1 MLRVRPIH
9 FTSRLDEWERLLTGL
24 GMVKTVDEPTWREFD
39 AGSGRLALHVAEQG
53 SAEDGTTSLGVEVG
67 DLKEFARRTK
77 EAGAAD
83 CTTSGGTT
91 AELIEADHGPSC
103 RITAADGFSFL
114 ADPATRAGDGS
125 WGGSPEADPGARRRR
140 RLVLRRR
147 RRRGANPA
155 QHRRPAPPGP
165 GQRRSAAD
173 DRHGHG
179 RIGSLHGEK
188 RRDPDGRR
196 RNRGRQRRPG
206 LRIRRRPCRPASA
219 PRGGR
224 TRGGGHRGSLRS
236 PPFTWPTP
244 MRAVPPPGRRSGYP
258 GHRLRVRMRR
268 GSPPPEVSPPAP
280 RCTGG

>member
-24 GMVKTVDEPTWREFD
+24 GLVKTVDEPTWREFD

-53 SAEDGTTSLGVEVG
+53 SPEDGTTSLGVEVG

-83 CTTSGGTT
+83 STTTGGTT

-125 WGGSPEADPGARRRR
+125 WGGSPEADPGRHRRR

-155 QHRRPAPPGP
+155 RHRRPAPPGP
-165 GQRRSAAD
+165 GQRRFRRGDADTDTAESEAFTAKNGGVLMVGAGTGAGSAGLGFEYAGD
-173 DRHGHG
+173 LGA
-179 RIGSLHGEK
+179 L
-188 RRDPDGRR
+188 
-196 RNRGRQRRPG
+196 RQR
-206 LRIRRRPCRPASA
+206 LEEA
-219 PRGGR
+219 
-224 TRGGGHRGSLRS
+224 GHEAAVIEEA
-236 PPFTWPTP
+236 
-244 MRAVPPPGRRSGYP
+244 AVPTLHVANPDAGGTAARPPLWISGA
-258 GHRLRVRMRR
+258 
-268 GSPPPEVSPPAP
+268 PAA
-280 RCTGG
+280 G